1 MATQLSE
8 GQTQNLLSQRITRC
22 SKIFN
27 GLLILFG
34 VGAAIAQLLKPF
46 LGDGGF
52 NLSDGIALLVGL
64 FFVWVGQS
72 GAIASLLRSALSMKN
87 QAVKWGL
94 FATPFLLTLGVAGLK
109 LAMNNNRSYKLLMG
123 EGGFVEYATVI
134 AFVLVGVFAWPLAQG
149 FRRGGEKLLALGYF
163 GLTGLAAFV
172 ALEEISWGQ
181 TLLGWQESAFFESYN
196 VQEETNLHNLVW
208 FQQYLGDAVILGSLG
223 LLGLCVVWPGL
234 RKRVSARLRG
244 YGDWLVPEWCWA
256 GCFLITLVVYVALEG
271 PDSGG
276 FLISRDQ
283 EFVELLFA
291 GGILGSVVSKYLKQG
306 RGA

>member
-1 MATQLSE
+1 MATQLRKVQRGE
-8 GQTQNLLSQRITRC
+8 RDLISQRIGRC
-22 SKIFN
+22 SSIFN
-27 GLLILFG
+27 GLLTLFG
-34 VGAAIAQLLKPF
+34 VGAAIAQLIKPF
-46 LGDGGF
+46 AGSGF

-64 FFVWVGQS
+64 GLVLLGQS
-72 GAIASLLRSALSMKN
+72 RAIASLLRSALSVQN
-87 QAVKWGL
+87 QGVKWGL
-94 FATPFLLTLGVAGLK
+94 FATPFVLTLGVAVLK
-109 LAMNNNRSYKLLMG
+109 LTLNNNRSYKLLMG
-123 EGGFVEYATVI
+123 EGGFVEYATFI
-134 AFVLVGVFAWPLAQG
+134 AFVLIVVFAWPLAQR

-208 FQQYLGDAVILGSLG
+208 FQQYLGDAVILASLG
-223 LLGLCVVWPGL
+223 LLALCVAWPEL
-234 RKRVSARLRG
+234 RQRVSARLRG
-244 YGDWLVPEWCWA
+244 YGDWLMPEWCWA

-271 PDSGG
+271 PDDGA

-291 GGILGSVVSKYLKQG
+291 GGILGSVVSKYLKQ
-306 RGA
+306 AKQ